1 MSSVESKVVSGQTE
15 GPINAQDNKSSSS
28 SATSSVVVEQLCL
41 KDASE
46 TQPMPRPITS

>member
-1 MSSVESKVVSGQTE
+1 MSSMESKIASGQTE
-15 GPINAQDNKSSSS
+15 SSIVAHNNKSSSS